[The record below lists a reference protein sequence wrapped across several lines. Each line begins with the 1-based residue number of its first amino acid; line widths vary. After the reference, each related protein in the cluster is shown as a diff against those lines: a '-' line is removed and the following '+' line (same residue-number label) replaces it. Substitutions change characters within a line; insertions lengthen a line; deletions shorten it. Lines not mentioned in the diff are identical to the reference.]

1 MTRFSA
7 SGISR
12 LDAALDAHVSGAEVP
27 GLVALVFR
35 GGEVHVHTAGV
46 QAMGGPPMRRDTLFR
61 ISSMTKPIT
70 AAAAMTLVEESMLR
84 LDEPV
89 DRLLPEL
96 SDRRVLRAPDGA
108 LDDTVPASRP
118 ITVMDL
124 LTFRLGFGILM
135 APPGSTPIQRADA
148 DLQLLSMGPPLPASP
163 LPPDEWIRRFGTL
176 PLLHQPGEKWM
187 YNAGSLVL
195 GVLLARA
202 SGKSLETLLE
212 ERIFEPLGMRDTS
225 FSVPRDKLPRF
236 ASEYIRSPVT
246 GALELYDGPGGH
258 WSRAPAFPDAAAGL
272 VSTADDYLAFARML
286 LDGGKSP
293 RGRLLSEASVKAM
306 TTDQLTADQKPGS
319 EPILGGR
326 GWGMGMAVATQP
338 DDRGASTGRYGWDG
352 GFGTSWANDPA
363 QGLIGILMTQ
373 RMWDSPALP
382 PVCRDFWKSASDAVA
397 A

>member
-202 SGKSLETLLE
+202 SGKSLETL
-212 ERIFEPLGMRDTS
+212 
-225 FSVPRDKLPRF
+225 
-236 ASEYIRSPVT
+236 
-246 GALELYDGPGGH
+246 
-258 WSRAPAFPDAAAGL
+258 
-272 VSTADDYLAFARML
+272 
-286 LDGGKSP
+286 
-293 RGRLLSEASVKAM
+293 
-306 TTDQLTADQKPGS
+306 
-319 EPILGGR
+319 
-326 GWGMGMAVATQP
+326 
-338 DDRGASTGRYGWDG
+338 
-352 GFGTSWANDPA
+352 
-363 QGLIGILMTQ
+363 
-373 RMWDSPALP
+373 
-382 PVCRDFWKSASDAVA
+382 
-397 A
+397 